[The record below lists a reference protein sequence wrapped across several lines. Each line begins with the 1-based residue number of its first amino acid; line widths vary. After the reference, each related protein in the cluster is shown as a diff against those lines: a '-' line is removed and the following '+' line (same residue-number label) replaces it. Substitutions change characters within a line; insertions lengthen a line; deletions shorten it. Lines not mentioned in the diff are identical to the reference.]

1 MDTDA
6 LIELIRRYERFTST
20 HPHAP
25 LAEFGSWLAR
35 EAAEAPQEDIDLDRM
50 TAYLLGR
57 MNRYARYYARISF
70 INLPISTIE
79 EFWFLNFAYHRK
91 REAKSAFFDK
101 HVMDKGT
108 GSGILTR
115 LLRAGLLRETRD
127 EEDRRVRWVSLTPA
141 GRKVR
146 NQAFAALGE
155 EAALKFAPLSRED
168 RQEMLRLLQ
177 LLDSFHRDIF
187 RDADTEG
194 IAELR
199 RAHCGEKT
207 DSNQ

>member
-1 MDTDA
+1 MNSET
-6 LIELIRRYERFTST
+6 LIELIRRHDQFSGIRPQAS
-20 HPHAP
+20 
-25 LAEFGSWLAR
+25 LAEFGAWLAK
-35 EAAEAPQEDIDLDRM
+35 EAANTPQEDIDLDRM

-70 INLPISTIE
+70 TDLPISTIE

-91 REAKSAFFDK
+91 RETKGAFFDE

-115 LLRAGLLRETRD
+115 LLRAGLLHEARD
-127 EEDRRVRWVSLTPA
+127 ENDRRIRWVSLTPA

-155 EAALKFAPLSRED
+155 EAALKFTPLSLENRREL
-168 RQEMLRLLQ
+168 LRLLQ
-177 LLDSFHRDIF
+177 LLDGFHRGIYK
-187 RDADTEG
+187 DADSEG

-199 RAHCGEKT
+199 RMHGA
-207 DSNQ
+207 